1 MKQGSSL
8 KNFILGV
15 AVISLI
21 MFAHVLLITEIKRI
35 NSEKI
40 KKLEI
45 LNGKLNV
52 EKAKYVGVQMLT
64 SEERIVKFAQDSLA
78 LIRPKENLEII
89 TVPKDQINQIEK
101 LVNEKY
107 D

>member
-8 KNFILGV
+8 KKFIVGLTI
-15 AVISLI
+15 ISLV
-21 MFAHVLLITEIKRI
+21 MFIHVILITEIKRI

-40 KKLEI
+40 TKREI
-45 LNGKLNV
+45 LNGKLNQ
-52 EKAKYVGVQMLT
+52 EKARFVNVQMLT
-64 SEERIVKFAQDSLA
+64 SEERIVRIAQDSLSM
-78 LIRPKENLEII
+78 IRPDVNLESI
-89 TVPKDQINQIEK
+89 VVSKDQVKQIEK